1 MDRRTTK
8 ENTMKNTILAKHI
21 SIRNLLPGAD
31 LSRLDVSD
39 STWSNYTRQGWVDDL
54 GHPVLTVKGYEA
66 N

>member
-1 MDRRTTK
+1 MKKTTLSK
-8 ENTMKNTILAKHI
+8 YI
-21 SIRNLLPGAD
+21 STRNLLPGDD

-39 STWSNYTRQGWVDDL
+39 STWFNYMRNGWVEDR